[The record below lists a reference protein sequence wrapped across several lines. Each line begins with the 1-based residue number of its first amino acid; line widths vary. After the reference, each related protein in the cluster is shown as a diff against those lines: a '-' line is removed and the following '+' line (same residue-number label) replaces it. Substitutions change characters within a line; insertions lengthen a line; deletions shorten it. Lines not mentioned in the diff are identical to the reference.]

1 MNAQIKRPSFAE
13 RCRRAFLLFEI
24 PKEEWDSLGRSF
36 SWEDELA
43 TFGRSW
49 FIEWSCWKALEIGRL
64 DELIEK
70 EIVHEIEAR
79 RAISPYNSS
88 RYIEEAAE
96 HSDHSY
102 WQRGVEFSIKK
113 GWIEQDYRARQDM
126 TSYGFLR
133 YPSHR
138 PH

>member
-1 MNAQIKRPSFAE
+1 MNGTHWDDPS
-13 RCRRAFLLFEI
+13 I
-24 PKEEWDSLGRSF
+24 GRI
-36 SWEDELA
+36 ELA
-43 TFGRSW
+43 TFGRSV
-49 FIEWSCWKALEIGRL
+49 FIEWSCWKALEL
-64 DELIEK
+64 DLLDQLIEK

-96 HSDHSY
+96 HSDHEY
-102 WQRGVEFSIKK
+102 WQRGIEFSIKK